1 MSEIINIIGLNS
13 VSHKFSETKIGER
26 TNTFIA
32 SQKKLNDDGKLV
44 IISEAQSIL
53 KHCLA
58 PGEKGNITNIA
69 VGYIQ
74 SGKTLSY
81 TTLSTLAADNGYRII
96 IYLTG
101 VTSFLNNQTYGRIR
115 GDLNVNE
122 TEWYSIFEDKTQNTN
137 NDINEVNNYLRFSTE
152 ALLFPVLK
160 HAAHIDRLTRVFSSP
175 EIKEYLDNI
184 GVLIIDD
191 EADQASFNTYAK
203 RNADKGDWEENEE
216 SSTYSSILR
225 LRSVFPCLSYIQYTA
240 TPQAAFLINNNDI
253 LSPKY
258 HTVLTPGQGYT
269 GGKVFFVEKKDELI
283 RQIKDVYDKE
293 NNCGYPDSL
302 THALQQFIISVAIAV
317 YLDHDRNIQFL
328 SMMVHPDGTIASNE
342 RFYQWVSEKKQTWL
356 QTINLQDGEI
366 AKESLINEFLESYNE
381 ITKYCLHKPSFEE
394 IKKHLNSVLLKTKLH
409 LVQSRVDSLDVTPES
424 EIDWNA
430 APSHILVGANIL
442 NRGFTVENLSMT
454 YMPRTIKGK
463 ATADT
468 IEQRCRFF
476 GYKRKYLDL
485 CRVYLPKKSI
495 EEYEAYVK
503 HEEIMR
509 AALNK
514 CETMAEYAREISV
527 LHMGDK
533 LNPTRTNILSKKLI
547 RGKMNGWREM
557 GSIAYRDSNKVLF
570 EQLLDVCQNGFVEM
584 NPYMTNVMR
593 KHRYAKVSIE
603 SFIEFLKQVSYDD
616 LPNVTRKI
624 VTIQYLEY
632 LKSRKTDPIENVYV
646 IQMSYGL
653 EGVKLRERQLYESN
667 KVALMMGRNPKGDL
681 PADNEFKFEDSLCF
695 QIHHFTLNNT
705 GWDSH
710 KDYYSF
716 SVYYPEP
723 LSSSFVSIE
732 QEPYEDDE
740 DEK

>member
-1 MSEIINIIGLNS
+1 MSEVINIIGLNS
-13 VSHKFSETKIGER
+13 VSHKFSDTKIGDR
-26 TNTFIA
+26 TNTFMA
-32 SQKKLNDDGKLV
+32 SQKKLSVDGKLV
-44 IISEAQSIL
+44 IIGEAQRIL
-53 KHCLA
+53 EHCLA

-115 GDLNVNE
+115 DDLNVNE
-122 TEWYSIFEDKTQNTN
+122 SEWYSIFEDKIQNTKS
-137 NDINEVNNYLRFSTE
+137 DIDDVSIYLRYSKET
-152 ALLFPVLK
+152 LLFPVLK
-160 HAAHIDRLTRVFSSP
+160 HAAHIERLIKVFSSTT
-175 EIKEYLDNI
+175 IKEYLDNI

-203 RNADKGDWEENEE
+203 KNATKKDWEETEE
-216 SSTYSSILR
+216 SKTYSSILK

-258 HTVLTPGQGYT
+258 HTVLTPGEGYT
-269 GGKVFFVEKKDELI
+269 GGKVFFVEKKDNLI
-283 RQIKDVYDKE
+283 REIKDVYDKK
-293 NNCGYPDSL
+293 NNFGYPDSL
-302 THALQQFIISVAIAV
+302 NSALQQFLISVAIAV
-317 YLDHDRNIQFL
+317 FIEHDRGIKFL
-328 SMMVHPDGTIASNE
+328 SMMVHPDGTIVSNE
-342 RFYQWVSEKKQTWL
+342 RFYQWVSDKRKDWL
-356 QTINLQDGEI
+356 QAINLQDGEI
-366 AKESLINEFLESYNE
+366 AKENLLNEFLESYNE
-381 ITKYCLHKPSFEE
+381 IIKYCLHKPSFEQV
-394 IKKHLNSVLLKTKLH
+394 KNQLNSVLLKTKIH
-409 LVQSRVDSLDVTPES
+409 LVQSRVDSLDVIPEN
-424 EIDWNA
+424 EIDWEA
-430 APSHILVGANIL
+430 SPSHILVGANIL

-454 YMPRTIKGK
+454 YMPRSIKGK

-476 GYKRKYLDL
+476 GYKQKYLDL
-485 CRVYLPKKSI
+485 CRVFLPKKSI
-495 EEYEAYVK
+495 EEYDAYVE

-514 CETMAEYAREISV
+514 CDTTAEYARNISV
-527 LHMGDK
+527 LHMDDK
-533 LNPTRTNILSKKLI
+533 LNPTRTNILSKNLV

-557 GSIAYRDSNKVLF
+557 GSIAHRDSNKVLF
-570 EQLLDVCQNGFVEM
+570 EQLLDACQKGFVEM
-584 NPYMTNVMR
+584 NPEMTNVMR
-593 KHRYAKVSIE
+593 KHRYVKISTE

-632 LKSRKTDPIENVYV
+632 LRSRKTNPIENVYI

-653 EGVKLRERQLYESN
+653 EGAKLRERQLYANN
-667 KVALMMGRNPKGDL
+667 KVVLMMGRNPKGDL

-695 QIHHFTLNNT
+695 QIHHFTLNNA

-710 KDYYSF
+710 KDYYSL

-723 LSSSFVSIE
+723 LSSSYVSVE
-732 QEPYEDDE
+732 QEPDEDDE
-740 DEK
+740 DE